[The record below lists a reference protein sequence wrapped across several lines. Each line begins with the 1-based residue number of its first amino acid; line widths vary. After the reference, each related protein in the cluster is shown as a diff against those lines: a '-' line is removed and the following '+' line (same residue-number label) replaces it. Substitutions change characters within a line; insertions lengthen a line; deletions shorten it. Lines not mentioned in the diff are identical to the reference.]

1 MITNIEERK
10 SNLKSQLENLK
21 REIEALKWPD
31 HKEPVVRC
39 YTDSFKYSSPDIL
52 QENSGN

>member
-10 SNLKSQLENLK
+10 SNLRSQLENLK
-21 REIEALKWPD
+21 REIEALKWPE

-52 QENSGN
+52 QEDSGN